1 MTWHE
6 PDADRYAE
14 GQSADRDTAEPWRDD
29 SDAALAELRAC
40 MDASD
45 AARLQL
51 ERDVAE
57 ARGLVRAA
65 ENAITCSRFVRVSVR
80 GQLQVALARWDAEQD
95 IEF

>member
-57 ARGLVRAA
+57 ARGLVRVAFALLDGKAVAVPSVCVMRAA
-65 ENAITCSRFVRVSVR
+65 I
-80 GQLQVALARWDAEQD
+80 ARWEAESD